1 MPIAIKTR
9 RREIFMTHQFRGILA
24 LLLVTLV
31 WGTTFP
37 AMKDLTVYF
46 SPVWIIFI
54 RFAVA
59 AVLLAPFLYKA
70 GRDDLVSG
78 GLLGVLLFFC
88 YVFQVEGLAL
98 TSSNR
103 NAFICGLSVLVVPLL
118 GLVAGKMPEKRIVP
132 ALVLAVTGLAALCW
146 DGGAWGRGDT
156 LALLSAISFGL
167 YIKMME
173 FRTRRASRLM
183 TLTAAQILT
192 VGLCAAIWLLAR
204 EVPRTTIDAGQDFAN
219 YWSYIGQGLGQYAV
233 NLLYLGVVATAAI
246 ISLQSWG
253 QSHASANEAA
263 VIYSFEP
270 AAAAFFAYFW
280 LGETM
285 TPRGWI
291 GAALLIAGM
300 IVSQWNA
307 APRPAAA
314 LAPE

>member
-1 MPIAIKTR
+1 
-9 RREIFMTHQFRGILA
+9 MTHQFRGIIA
-24 LLLVTLV
+24 LLFVTLV

-54 RFAVA
+54 RFVLA
-59 AVLLAPFLYKA
+59 ALLLAPFLYKA

-103 NAFICGLSVLVVPLL
+103 NAFICGMNVLVVPLL
-118 GLVAGKMPEKRIVP
+118 GVVAGQLPEKRIVL
-132 ALVLAVTGLAALCW
+132 ALVLAVTGLGALCM

-156 LALLSAISFGL
+156 LALLSAFAFGL
-167 YIKMME
+167 YIKMMA

-183 TLTAAQILT
+183 TLTAAQIVT
-192 VGLCAAIWLLAR
+192 VALCAAIWLMAR
-204 EVPRTTIDAGQDFAN
+204 EVPRSTIDAGQDFAN
-219 YWSYIGQGLGQYAV
+219 YWHYIAKGLGQYGA

-253 QSHASANEAA
+253 QARATANEAA

-285 TPRGWI
+285 TLRGWI

-300 IVSQWNA
+300 IVSQWDTT

>member
-1 MPIAIKTR
+1 
-9 RREIFMTHQFRGILA
+9 MTHQFRGILA

-46 SPVWIIFI
+46 APVWIIFI

-88 YVFQVEGLAL
+88 FQFQVEGLAL

-103 NAFICGLSVLVVPLL
+103 NAFICGLSVLFVPLFGAL
-118 GLVAGKMPEKRIVP
+118 ITRKVPEKRILL
-132 ALVLAVTGLAALCW
+132 ALVLAVSGLAALCW
-146 DGGAWGRGDT
+146 DGGPWGRGDT
-156 LALLSAISFGL
+156 FALGSAAAFAV

-192 VGLCAAIWLLAR
+192 VAVCAAIWLLAR
-204 EVPRTTIDAGQDFAN
+204 DVPRTTIDAAQDLAN
-219 YWSYIGQGLGQYAV
+219 YWSYIGHGLRQYAV

-253 QSHASANEAA
+253 QARASANEAA

-270 AAAAFFAYFW
+270 AAAAFFAFFLLAESMTARGW
-280 LGETM
+280 LG
-285 TPRGWI
+285 G
-291 GAALLIAGM
+291 ALLIAGM

>member
-1 MPIAIKTR
+1 
-9 RREIFMTHQFRGILA
+9 MTHQFRGILA

-46 SPVWIIFI
+46 SAEWIIFL
-54 RFAVA
+54 RFALA
-59 AVLLAPFLYKA
+59 AVLLAPFLWKA

-103 NAFICGLSVLVVPLL
+103 NAFICGLNVLVVPLL
-118 GLVAGKMPEKRIVP
+118 GLVAGKVPDKRIVY
-132 ALVLAVTGLAALCW
+132 ALVLAIAGLAALCW
-146 DGGAWGRGDT
+146 DSGAWGRGDT
-156 LALLSAISFGL
+156 LALLGAFAFGL

-192 VGLCAAIWLLAR
+192 VALCAAVWLLAR
-204 EVPRTTIDAGQDFAN
+204 EVPRTTIDAGNDFAN
-219 YWSYIGQGLGQYAV
+219 YWTYISQGIAQHGI
-233 NLLYLGVVATAAI
+233 NILYLGVVATAAI

-253 QSHASANEAA
+253 QARSSANEAA
-263 VIYSFEP
+263 VVYAFEP
-270 AAAAFFAYFW
+270 AAAAFFAFFW
-280 LGETM
+280 LGETL
-285 TPRGWI
+285 TARGWL

-307 APRPAAA
+307 PARPVAV

>member
-1 MPIAIKTR
+1 
-9 RREIFMTHQFRGILA
+9 MTHHMRGIVA

-46 SPVWIIFI
+46 SPVWIIFT
-54 RFAVA
+54 RFAIA
-59 AVLLAPFLYKA
+59 ALLLAPFLYKA

-88 YVFQVEGLAL
+88 YVFQFEGLAL

-103 NAFICGLSVLVVPLL
+103 NAFICGMSVLVVPLL
-118 GLVAGKMPEKRIVP
+118 GVVAGKLPEKRIVL
-132 ALVLAVTGLAALCW
+132 ALLLAISGLAALCW

-156 LALLSAISFGL
+156 LALLSAFSFGL
-167 YIKMME
+167 YINLMA

-183 TLTAAQILT
+183 TLTAAQIVT
-192 VGLCAAIWLLAR
+192 VALCAAVWLLAR

-219 YWSYIGQGLGQYAV
+219 YWHYIANGLGKYAV
-233 NLLYLGVVATAAI
+233 NFLYLGVVATAAI
-246 ISLQSWG
+246 ISLQGWG
-253 QSHASANEAA
+253 QSNASANEAA

-285 TPRGWI
+285 TGRGWF

-307 APRPAAA
+307 AAPRPAAA

>member
-1 MPIAIKTR
+1 
-9 RREIFMTHQFRGILA
+9 
-24 LLLVTLV
+24 
-31 WGTTFP
+31 
-37 AMKDLTVYF
+37 MKDLTSYF

-88 YVFQVEGLAL
+88 FMFQVEGLAL
-98 TSSNR
+98 TKSNR
-103 NAFICGLSVLVVPLL
+103 NAFICGLSVLFVPLL
-118 GLVAGKMPEKRIVP
+118 GLVAGKLPEKRIVL
-132 ALVLAVTGLAALCW
+132 ALVLALSGLAALCW
-146 DGGAWGRGDT
+146 DGGPWGRGDT
-156 LALLSAISFGL
+156 YALLSAIAFAV
-167 YIKMME
+167 YINMMA

-183 TLTAAQILT
+183 TLTAAQIIT
-192 VGLCAAIWLLAR
+192 VALCAAIWLLAR
-204 EVPRTTIDAGQDFAN
+204 DVPRSTIDASQDFAN
-219 YWSYIGQGLGQYAV
+219 YWSYIALGARQHAL

-253 QSHASANEAA
+253 LARASANEAA

-270 AAAAFFAYFW
+270 AAAAFFAFFW

-285 TPRGWI
+285 TPRGWL
-291 GAALLIAGM
+291 GGALLIAGM

-307 APRPAAA
+307 PPRPAAA

>member
-1 MPIAIKTR
+1 M
-9 RREIFMTHQFRGILA
+9 
-24 LLLVTLV
+24 
-31 WGTTFP
+31 
-37 AMKDLTVYF
+37 
-46 SPVWIIFI
+46 
-54 RFAVA
+54 
-59 AVLLAPFLYKA
+59 
-70 GRDDLVSG
+70 
-78 GLLGVLLFFC
+78 
-88 YVFQVEGLAL
+88 
-98 TSSNR
+98 
-103 NAFICGLSVLVVPLL
+103 SVLVVPLL
-118 GLVAGKMPEKRIVP
+118 GLVAGKLPEKHIVL
-132 ALVLAVTGLAALCW
+132 ALVLALAGLAALCW
-146 DGGAWGRGDT
+146 DGAGWGRGDT
-156 LALLSAISFGL
+156 LAMLSALAFGL
-167 YIKMME
+167 YVKMME

-192 VGLCAAIWLLAR
+192 VGLCAAVWLLAR

-219 YWSYIGQGLGQYAV
+219 YWQYIGQGLGKYAV

-253 QSHASANEAA
+253 QARASANEAA

-270 AAAAFFAYFW
+270 AAAAFFAFFW